1 MVPYSS
7 RPNRRILFVHGLDT
21 SACARDVAYEFE
33 RYGRIVRCDIP
44 PPRDDKSQS
53 LYAFVE
59 FENARDAEDAYN
71 RLHGKRFEHG
81 VFKIQVFQ
89 RFFDLWIVYY

>member
-1 MVPYSS
+1 MPPYSS
-7 RPNRRILFVHGLDT
+7 RPHRRILFVHGLDT
-21 SACARDVAYEFE
+21 TARARDVAHEFE

-59 FENARDAEDAYN
+59 YEDARDAEDAYH

-81 VFKIQVFQ
+81 VFKIQVSHHI
-89 RFFDLWIVYY
+89 L